1 MKTLMPIN
9 VVRSL
14 WLIIIFACCGY
25 IVTAGYKGFHFD
37 SDILS
42 LLPATQNSASER
54 IANQALAQS
63 SNRKI
68 IFLVSAKN
76 RDTSQKAAHQLEAKL
91 RSSSVLQS
99 VQGQINAEQIQSLQI
114 SLKRFEYF
122 HLSNHDQQLLEQYSE
137 KQQGSEQYPII
148 QQALSRLYSPMS
160 AVIAKDIHNDPL
172 QLFFNWQGDI
182 APVTAFS
189 LSNDWLTKEANG
201 RIYHLISAELTTSPF
216 NLTTQVAI
224 EKLVKSARLQQP
236 IGSDL
241 LTSGI
246 IFHATHGAKQAQF
259 EISTIG
265 IGSVVAI
272 FLLLISVFRKVSVVA
287 LTFIPILVGC
297 TVAFSF
303 SLMLFTQVHLI
314 TLAFGAGL
322 IGVAIDYSLHYI
334 CAALAS
340 NNQDKV
346 LKKILPSLML
356 GLLSSIV
363 AYAAQGMTPFPG
375 LRQMAFFS
383 AIGLISAW
391 LTVVLI
397 LPLFKL
403 EKVQWIDD
411 SLAPLF
417 YKLKQVWPKI
427 SNKLFAVLIF
437 FLFIL
442 SLVQLSQLEINDDI
456 RNLQTS
462 PESLIAN
469 EIQTLNLIEAP
480 SFSQY
485 LVLNANSPEA
495 LLQLEESLHQQ
506 LNNML
511 QAGKLSGYQSIA
523 KQVYSAQKQRQ
534 QHQLLQDKVYAPQQ
548 LLHEF
553 SVALGAPSIE
563 LKARNIFNNSKNN
576 LLTIEQW
583 LSEPASLAYR
593 HLWLGKHDGLF
604 YSLITFS
611 GLTEEA
617 TAQLKILSRDNV
629 LFVDRLK
636 SISHVLTQYR
646 SQLLGWII
654 AAYAFILC
662 LLFFKYRLQ
671 AWRIIA
677 APALA
682 SIFTIALLSVI
693 GTQITLFNLLAL
705 LIVLGIGLDASIF
718 LFDSKGSAHTWLAVN
733 LSTLTTLFAFGLL
746 GLCLTPVLHY
756 FGITILLGIFLIWL
770 LAPSFT
776 ITGQDHESF

>member
-1 MKTLMPIN
+1 MSIHLA
-9 VVRSL
+9 RSL

-25 IVTAGYKGFHFD
+25 IITAGYKGFHFD

-54 IANQALAQS
+54 IANQALAKS

-68 IFLVSAKN
+68 VFLVSANN
-76 RDTSQKAAHQLEAKL
+76 RDISQKAAQQLEIKL
-91 RSSSVLQS
+91 RNSAALQS
-99 VQGQINAEQIQSLQI
+99 VQGKINAEQIQSLQA

-122 HLSNHDQQLLEQYSE
+122 HLSDQDQLLLKQYDAV
-137 KQQGSEQYPII
+137 QQGSEPHPII

-160 AVIAKDIHNDPL
+160 AVIAKDIHSDPL

-201 RIYHLISAELTTSPF
+201 RTYHLISAELTTSPF

-224 EKLVKSARLQQP
+224 ENLVKSIRQQQP
-236 IGSDL
+236 LGSEL

-265 IGSVVAI
+265 IGSILAI
-272 FLLLISVFRKVSVVA
+272 FILLLSIFRKVSLVV
-287 LTFIPILVGC
+287 LTFIPIVVGC

-303 SLMLFTQVHLI
+303 SLLLFTQVHLI

-334 CAALAS
+334 CATLAADQQ
-340 NNQDKV
+340 NKV
-346 LKKILPSLML
+346 LKKILPSLIL

-383 AIGLISAW
+383 ATGLISAW

-397 LPLFKL
+397 LPIFKL
-403 EKVQWIDD
+403 EKVQWLD
-411 SLAPLF
+411 STLTPLF
-417 YKLKQVWPKI
+417 NKLKQVWPKT
-427 SNKLFAVLIF
+427 SNKAFTLLLSA
-437 FLFIL
+437 LFIL

-462 PESLIAN
+462 PDSLIAN
-469 EIQTLNLIEAP
+469 EIKTLSLIEAP

-495 LLQLEESLHQQ
+495 LLQLEESMHSQ
-506 LNNML
+506 LNEML
-511 QAGKLSGYQSIA
+511 QAGQLSGYQSIA

-534 QHQLLQDKVYAPQQ
+534 QHQLLQNKVYAPQQ
-548 LLHEF
+548 LLHNF
-553 SVALGAPSIE
+553 SVVLNVPSIE
-563 LKARNIFNNSKNN
+563 SQARDIFNNSSNH

-583 LSEPASLAYR
+583 LSEPTSQAYR
-593 HLWLGKHDGLF
+593 HLWLGEHDGIF

-611 GLTEEA
+611 GLTKEA
-617 TAQLKILSRDNV
+617 SARLKVLSRDNV

-636 SISHVLTQYR
+636 SISNVLTQYR
-646 SQLLGWII
+646 SQLLGWIV

-662 LLFFKYRLQ
+662 LLFFKYRLH

-682 SIFTIALLSVI
+682 SIFTIALLSAI
-693 GTQITLFNLLAL
+693 GTQVTLFNLLAL

-718 LFDSKGSAHTWLAVN
+718 LFDSKGNAHTWLAVN

-776 ITGQDHESF
+776 ITGHNNESL